1 METFPPGNALW
12 VDASAL
18 DAPDCTAYFPRA

>member
-1 METFPPGNALW
+1 METCPPGNALS
-12 VDASAL
+12 VDASTL